1 MSCLGATIGWG
12 REEAGAGAFSLA
24 AATLSE
30 EGSEVGGGAG
40 PTGGK
45 EAWSVGGGARPAA
58 PDSAPALCPA
68 LPSHPLGSIS
78 SSTRCCTR

>member
-30 EGSEVGGGAG
+30 EGREVGGG
-40 PTGGK
+40 
-45 EAWSVGGGARPAA
+45 AWSVGGGARPAA